1 MDVAAI
7 EALTATAST
16 ALVTA
21 AVTDTFEGVRHRV
34 AQMFGRGRPDPKID
48 QKLVITRDRLA
59 AAAPVEREREQAA
72 LAAQWQVRFADLLA
86 DYPDAEAELR
96 ALVKDL
102 GSTQRSIVT
111 NTISGGTQHGPVL
124 MGRDITG
131 ITFNA
136 PRGKPRQ

>member
-34 AQMFGRGRPDPKID
+34 AKMFGRDRPDPKID
-48 QKLVITRDRLA
+48 QKLVITRGRLA
-59 AAAPVEREREQAA
+59 AAPPVEREREQIA
-72 LAAQWQVRFADLLA
+72 LAAQWKVRFADLLA

-102 GSTQRSIVT
+102 ARTEPSTVT

-131 ITFNA
+131 VTFVA
-136 PRGKPRQ
+136 PPGKPGQ

>member
-7 EALTATAST
+7 EALSATAST

-34 AQMFGRGRPDPKID
+34 AQMFGRGRPDPNID
-48 QKLVITRDRLA
+48 QKLVITRDRLVA
-59 AAAPVEREREQAA
+59 VAPVEREREQVA
-72 LAAQWQVRFADLLA
+72 LVAQWQIRFTDLLI
-86 DYPDAEAELR
+86 DYPDAESELR

-102 GSTQRSIVT
+102 GSTQRGIVT

-124 MGRDITG
+124 MGRDITF
-131 ITFNA
+131 IA
-136 PRGKPRQ
+136 PPGKPGQ